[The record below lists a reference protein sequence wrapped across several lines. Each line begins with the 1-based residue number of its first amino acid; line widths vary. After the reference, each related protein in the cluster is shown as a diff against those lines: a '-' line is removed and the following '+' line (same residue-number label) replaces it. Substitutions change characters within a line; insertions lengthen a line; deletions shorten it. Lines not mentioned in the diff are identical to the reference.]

1 MSSAGDLAKLSARE
15 FAERVRQEMVP
26 LSNTCAYF
34 AGMPLGEEDIRGYLE
49 EPTAALPPAVQSVL
63 GGLFILLVPY
73 LELGPQPGQEY
84 VSFDKPAS
92 EREAWA
98 TQFPL
103 EGLAAL
109 VFAVKDQQVAEYHY
123 VFYRAVATLAEHNL
137 TEEARGRFYG
147 LLREELRNGVAGE
160 VDRGGWE
167 IKQALRRRQK
177 KFARDSKLF
186 RDYARQA
193 FIDTLT
199 LYLHGMCCDIDV
211 EAGPRQLPSRH
222 LRKRL
227 DVLHGLFPPPQ
238 GYAVF
243 PEQLSTA

>member
-1 MSSAGDLAKLSARE
+1 MADQGEQARLSARE
-15 FAERVRQEMVP
+15 FAAQVRREMVP

-34 AGMPLGEEDIRGYLE
+34 AALPLGEEDMRGYLE
-49 EPTAALPPAVQSVL
+49 EPTAALPPAAQSLL
-63 GGLFILLVPY
+63 GGMFLLLVPY
-73 LELGPQPGQEY
+73 LELGPRPGEEQ
-84 VSFDKPAS
+84 VSFDKPAPR
-92 EREAWA
+92 REAWA
-98 TQFPL
+98 AQFSL
-103 EGLAAL
+103 EGQAAM
-109 VFAVKDQQVAEYHY
+109 VFAIKEQQAPEYHY
-123 VFYRAVATLAEHNL
+123 VFYRAVATLVEDFL
-137 TEEARGRFYG
+137 PEDARERFLG

-160 VDRGGWE
+160 VDQGGWE
-167 IKQALRRRQK
+167 LKQALRRRQK

-199 LYLHGMCCDIDV
+199 LYFHGICCDIDV

-227 DVLHGLFPPPQ
+227 DLFFDLFPPPQ

-243 PEQLSTA
+243 PEQLSAG